1 MKNIIKNQKGAAILV
16 SMILISAVIL
26 TIALSLG
33 LSSISENQ
41 INMYQS
47 SANRLLINIDG
58 CGEEAM
64 TRLNRNNSYAGES
77 LTIDNTSC
85 AISVAGSG
93 TTRTI
98 TISATNDIYT
108 KNLQINVTIFP
119 TFTVTSWGETTG

>member
-41 INMYQS
+41 INLYQS
-47 SANRLLINIDG
+47 RANQILINIDG

-64 TRLNRNNSYAGES
+64 TQLNRNNSYAGES
-77 LTIDNTSC
+77 LTVDGTSC
-85 AISVAGSG
+85 TISVAGSG
-93 TTRTI
+93 STRTI

-119 TFTVTSWGETTG
+119 TFTVTSWGETT